1 MQNPRRRNIDQ
12 FGIIC
17 RVSRRTGADDTLNII
32 FLTVEIFQEKKLT
45 NMGIGQN
52 NIVRAD
58 NNATAGT
65 EESGPPDSV
74 EQIIL
79 TKEALVSVLSVT
91 RGICGSGFI
100 VPFFTEREVVVDVF
114 VMIGFN
120 LIVFFITFGFVVV
133 AIDLTDDVATC
144 FCTTVVCICGAGG
157 ATCFTS
163 TGFCTALIRL
173 DIKNKTAVAIAF
185 INKLYHLYQRSQKL
199 PMIFFFASIC
209 HSAGLVYR

>member
-1 MQNPRRRNIDQ
+1 
-12 FGIIC
+12 
-17 RVSRRTGADDTLNII
+17 
-32 FLTVEIFQEKKLT
+32 
-45 NMGIGQN
+45 MGIGQN

-58 NNATAGT
+58 NNATAGNRGEWT
-65 EESGPPDSV
+65 TRQCRTDNIDQGSSGFGV
-74 EQIIL
+74 ECDERNL
-79 TKEALVSVLSVT
+79 WFWVLVS
-91 RGICGSGFI
+91 
-100 VPFFTEREVVVDVF
+100 FFTEREVVVDVF

-199 PMIFFFASIC
+199 PMIFFFC
-209 HSAGLVYR
+209 